1 MKAAIVIP
9 ARYASTRLPGKPL
22 LARTG
27 KTLIE
32 HVYTRAAQ
40 VKSAQ
45 RVVVASDDARIIAAV
60 KKFGGEAILTRAD
73 HETGS
78 ARVAEAAENIDAD
91 IIINLQGDEPE
102 IDPGDIDRLIDLQ
115 MRCGAFASTLACRF
129 PTDARSGS
137 GSPEDPS
144 AVKAILGAAIGG
156 EARWARYFTRR
167 LGVWPRDEA
176 GRIAAPED
184 YFLHVG
190 IYAFTKSSLAEFAA
204 APPGAL
210 ERIERLEQL
219 RILERGWQLA
229 VGLIARAAPGIDTPE
244 DYEAFVKRMGEGAA

>member
-129 PTDARSGS
+129 PTDARTDIG
-137 GSPEDPS
+137 DP
-144 AVKAILGAAIGG
+144 
-156 EARWARYFTRR
+156 RPRR
-167 LGVWPRDEA
+167 LGPRSRLA
-176 GRIAAPED
+176 GRAYPRNGHRRCLSRQHHDA
-184 YFLHVG
+184 G
-190 IYAFTKSSLAEFAA
+190 
-204 APPGAL
+204 
-210 ERIERLEQL
+210 ER
-219 RILERGWQLA
+219 A
-229 VGLIARAAPGIDTPE
+229 
-244 DYEAFVKRMGEGAA
+244 

>member
-1 MKAAIVIP
+1 MAHKKGQGSIKNG
-9 ARYASTRLPGKPL
+9 RDSN
-22 LARTG
+22 
-27 KTLIE
+27 
-32 HVYTRAAQ
+32 AQ
-40 VKSAQ
+40 F
-45 RVVVASDDARIIAAV
+45 RGV

-156 EARWARYFTRR
+156 EARWARYFT
-167 LGVWPRDEA
+167 
-176 GRIAAPED
+176 
-184 YFLHVG
+184 HVG